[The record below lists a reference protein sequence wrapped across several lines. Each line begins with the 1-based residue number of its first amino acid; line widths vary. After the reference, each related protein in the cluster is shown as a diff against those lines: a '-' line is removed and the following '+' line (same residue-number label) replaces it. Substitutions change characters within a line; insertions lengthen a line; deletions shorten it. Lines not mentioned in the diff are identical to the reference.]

1 MGGRLMVELLD
12 ALAEICF
19 RHGDAAP
26 LQIFQTLS
34 GGDALSLGAAQD
46 SPSGILRK
54 LLLNKTAVVRLA
66 LPSHPTMAVMQW

>member
-1 MGGRLMVELLD
+1 MGGRLVVELLD

-46 SPSGILRK
+46 SPSGIASAASITGK
-54 LLLNKTAVVRLA
+54 VRDQS
-66 LPSHPTMAVMQW
+66 PK